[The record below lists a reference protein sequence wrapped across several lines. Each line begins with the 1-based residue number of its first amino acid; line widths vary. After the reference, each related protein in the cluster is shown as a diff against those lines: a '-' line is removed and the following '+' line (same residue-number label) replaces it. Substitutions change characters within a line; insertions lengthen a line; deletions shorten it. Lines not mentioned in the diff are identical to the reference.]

1 MSVSD
6 IAIVGLSFDL
16 PQKVRDEDSFWHILQ
31 AQKNLMTEWPNSRIN
46 IEAFHSNSLEHE
58 NKLYSRGAHFLDG
71 DPAAFDAPFFAITAK
86 EAMAM
91 DPQQRHLLEA
101 SYHAFENAGIT
112 IKDLKGSRTAVF
124 EASMSDDY
132 SRMQAK
138 DPDSIPQM
146 AGTVIRSTGTNQ
158 DGRTPGLT
166 QPSAEAQEA
175 LIREVYS
182 KAGLDL
188 ARTRYIEAHGTGT
201 AIGDPIEVKAI
212 RNVFGVVR
220 TPQQPLYVGSV
231 KSNIGHLEGCSGLAS
246 IVKSVMILE
255 KGVIPP
261 TALVQ
266 QINPA
271 VAQESDVIQI
281 PVENMCWPTQGLRRV
296 SVNSFGFGGSN
307 AHVILDDT
315 YHYLLAHNLPVNFLM
330 RESTLGAG
338 NNMYDHSGRG
348 RKTLNDGISRPVDES
363 VPEFPEL
370 QLLVWTAPGEKA
382 LGRVIQAYQTYHAS
396 KVRQDTNNSSRI
408 RRLAYTLGARRS
420 HMTWR
425 AFTVLSTGLATLS
438 DGLHTSRLYRTSAD
452 VQIGFIFTGQG
463 AQYVSMG
470 YQLIQYPI
478 FKDTLERVD
487 NAYRS
492 LGCTWSVIDN
502 LRNCENINRPEYS
515 QPLCTALQLALVE
528 LLSSFGVLPQVVI
541 GHSSGEI
548 AAAYASGA
556 LSLTSACKVSY
567 IRGQLAGK
575 LKATVAS
582 DTPGAM
588 ISVNLPASEVGSY
601 LDRLDLPAARTAVH
615 IACYNSPFNC
625 TLSGPEELI
634 DALEIS
640 LKTDRIFAQKLS
652 TGVAY
657 HSPAMEAIASDY
669 LTLLCS
675 LEPGERKALGTP
687 DMISTVTGEVVSSC
701 RLREPQYW
709 VDNLVSAVRFSDAM
723 QTLLKRRLDLNTQ
736 PIVDH
741 GKLNEAGMVVMA
753 LEAVK
758 QTSLKQNQILGFYIQ
773 QADFTSPLVVGESF
787 MDRTETMVHLA
798 PLKRPYEKEVSW
810 FQVKIHAYSKEEWR
824 ECCHAIIQIQY
835 HEESQLDK
843 GWSETQRM
851 ANSRSAQELEYCTP
865 MCTIPVDRDEFYE
878 YWATHGIRYGSAFK
892 LLRDIK
898 WDGASFANAKL
909 DVPLAEYST
918 TSIVHPAVLDSALQ
932 VLLTQASKGLS
943 SPTNTCVPHQLS
955 NSWISETGWKQA
967 KASTLQVST
976 RATERPGKKGLQGTL
991 QVVADDGS
999 LLCDFHKIM
1008 VASIA
1013 NDDPEACADQKLLY
1027 NIEWKPQLSML
1038 DANQLG
1044 QAFRQTP
1051 PSGGS
1056 EESMRSFRLQLNYAL
1071 GKVVRKVYK
1080 ALSHENWHQL
1090 PQALQRYTQWMK
1102 HCIEQSPT
1110 TEASEEVI
1118 NGNIEEE
1125 LQEIEGLID
1134 TWRPE
1139 WKLVSTV
1146 AKNLKSVLNGE
1157 IDPIRLI
1164 FDAHLAK
1171 TFYDNVFQSLT
1182 GSRLRHLL
1190 ELISHE
1196 NPCLRII
1203 EVGAGTGAWTE
1214 LVLSV
1219 FRGLETSTGKC
1230 SFSHYMYTDVS
1241 PAFFEKARETLAS
1254 DSFRMEFKVLDLEKD
1269 VAEQGFELH
1278 GYDLVLAGSVF
1289 HATSNLAKTVQ
1300 NVRQLLKPRGI
1311 LLAAELTQPSDIV
1324 LNMVFG
1330 LLPGWWTFDDKWRN
1344 HFPTIDEQQ
1353 WHELLKETGF
1363 SGVELVF
1370 KDYEDRDCHFSS
1382 VMLSRTQG
1390 KMPNVPACE
1399 IVLFLNAESI
1409 HQIELATELE
1419 RALSGSTTYRIT
1431 KISLDHAQV
1440 LRLGN
1445 DDIVISLIELDEPL
1459 FNVLSSNVFHA
1470 VKQLIRNTRNLLWV
1484 TSASKNQ
1491 PSYPF
1496 YNLMKGLFRCM
1507 RVEAI
1512 EKRIVQLEV
1521 ESCSVSSC
1529 LCFASIFKVFIEAFG
1544 SRCPEAEYRVENGMI
1559 TTGRLIEEVSLDD
1572 EMKGFA
1578 YPQMRSEPWI
1588 GGRPL
1593 KLVLGTP
1600 GDFNTLHFIEDTAY
1614 EDKLGSDK
1622 IEIQTKEWGLNFK
1635 DIFVALGRLDDD
1647 ELGCECAGVV
1657 TRVGDSCGS
1666 DVQPG
1671 DRVCFISSGCFR
1683 TYIQTP
1689 VMTVTKIP
1697 DRISLETA
1705 VSVLCPGVTAYH
1717 SLVNVA
1723 RLCKGEKILIHSGAG
1738 ATGQMAIQIAQM
1750 IGAEIFTTVG
1760 YSDKKKL
1767 LIESFGLAE
1776 DHIFYSRTIA
1786 FSTGIKRITQGYGV
1800 DVVLNSLSGDALR
1813 ASWDCVAPYGR
1824 FIEIGKADIMA
1835 NTTIPMA
1842 NFQKNV
1848 SYCAVDIDHIIK
1860 TKRTLAS
1867 NLQQEVI
1874 NLVANGTLQPP
1885 TPLHRFSVGEIE
1897 SAFRYFQSGRNT
1909 GRTIIRPTESALVPD
1924 ALFENMSHEKWEL
1937 TIRSKAHTSW
1947 NLHQLLPNLDFFIQ
1961 LSSLAGIVG
1970 PAAQSNYAAGCT
1982 FQDALARHRTA
1993 IGQKA
1998 VSLDLGW
2005 MVDVG
2010 IIAENKAYQRY
2021 RHDVDDMQKV
2031 KAADLLAVLEIYCD
2045 PSLPIL
2051 QPDKSQLLIGVMTPA
2066 HRLSR
2071 GLAPTPA
2078 TEQPLYLGFAQA
2090 YGSPVHSAVKQGTS
2104 FATLFR
2110 KAKTVEERAEVVIRA
2125 LASRLARALSISVE
2139 NVEANGS
2146 FSDYGVDSLMA
2157 VELRNWIDK
2166 DFQANVAVF
2175 DIMGGTSITNI
2186 GQIVASRSNIGVVE

>member
-1 MSVSD
+1 
-6 IAIVGLSFDL
+6 
-16 PQKVRDEDSFWHILQ
+16 
-31 AQKNLMTEWPNSRIN
+31 
-46 IEAFHSNSLEHE
+46 
-58 NKLYSRGAHFLDG
+58 
-71 DPAAFDAPFFAITAK
+71 
-86 EAMAM
+86 MAM

-124 EASMSDDY
+124 GASMSDDY

-146 AGTVIRSTGTNQ
+146 AGTGSAYSILPNRISWYFDLRGPSVHIDTACSSGLVALDLAFIRSTGMNQ

-166 QPSAEAQEA
+166 QPSSEAQEA

-188 ARTRYIEAHGTGT
+188 AHTRYIEAHGTGT

-212 RNVFGVVR
+212 RNVFGAVR

-266 QINPA
+266 KINPA

-281 PVENMCWPTQGLRRV
+281 PVENICWPAPGLRRV

-307 AHVILDDT
+307 AHIILDDT
-315 YHYLLAHNLPVNFLM
+315 YHYLLARNLPVNFLTCG
-330 RESTLGAG
+330 STLVPGD
-338 NNMYDHSGRG
+338 NMSDRSAHS
-348 RKTLNDGISRPVDES
+348 RKTLIDKISGPVDES
-363 VPEFPEL
+363 VSDFPEL
-370 QLLVWTAPGEKA
+370 QLLVWTAPSEKA
-382 LGRVIQAYQTYHAS
+382 LERVIQAYQTYHAS
-396 KVRQDTNNSSRI
+396 KVHQDPNNSSRV
-408 RRLAYTLGARRS
+408 RS
-420 HMTWR
+420 
-425 AFTVLSTGLATLS
+425 
-438 DGLHTSRLYRTSAD
+438 
-452 VQIGFIFTGQG
+452 
-463 AQYVSMG
+463 
-470 YQLIQYPI
+470 
-478 FKDTLERVD
+478 
-487 NAYRS
+487 
-492 LGCTWSVIDN
+492 
-502 LRNCENINRPEYS
+502 CENINRPEYS
-515 QPLCTALQLALVE
+515 QALCTALQLALVE
-528 LLSSFGVLPQVVI
+528 LLSSFGILPQVVI

-548 AAAYASGA
+548 PAAYASGA
-556 LSLTSACKVSY
+556 LSLASACKISY

-582 DTPGAM
+582 HTPGAM
-588 ISVNLPASEVGSY
+588 ISVNLPASEVAGY
-601 LDRLDLPAARTAVH
+601 LDRRAVPAARKAFH

-625 TLSGPEELI
+625 TLSGPEEYI
-634 DALEIS
+634 DALDTS
-640 LKTDRIFAQKLS
+640 LKADGIFAQKLP

-657 HSPAMEAIASDY
+657 HSPAVEAIASDY
-669 LTLLCS
+669 LALLGS
-675 LEPGERKALGTP
+675 LEPSERKAVGTP
-687 DMISTVTGEVVSSC
+687 HMISTVTGEVVSAS

-709 VDNLVSAVRFSDAM
+709 VDNLVSAVRFSDAI
-723 QTLLKRRLDLNTQ
+723 QTLLQRRLDMTTQ
-736 PIVDH
+736 PIVDVIEVGPH
-741 GKLNEAGMVVMA
+741 STLRRSILDSTGGSTRIRYSHVLHRSKPPLQTTLELVSDTVVVPAAGMVVMA

-758 QTSLKQNQILGFYIQ
+758 QTSLKQDQISGFYIQ

-787 MDRTETMVHLA
+787 MDRTETMVHLT

-824 ECCHAIIQIQY
+824 ECCHAILQIQY

-843 GWSETQRM
+843 GWSETQRTM
-851 ANSRSAQELEYCTP
+851 NSRSAQELEYSRP

-878 YWATHGIRYGSAFK
+878 YWAAHGIRYGSAFR

-898 WDGASFANAKL
+898 WNGASFANAKL
-909 DVPLAEYST
+909 DVPLAEYPT
-918 TSIVHPAVLDSALQ
+918 TSIVHPVILDSAL
-932 VLLTQASKGLS
+932 
-943 SPTNTCVPHQLS
+943 QLS
-955 NSWISETGWKQA
+955 NSWISESGWKQP

-976 RATERPGKKGLQGTL
+976 RATDRPGKRGLQGTL

-999 LLCDFHKIM
+999 LLCDFHKIV

-1013 NDDPEACADQKLLY
+1013 NDDPEAYADQKLLY

-1038 DANQLG
+1038 DANQLD
-1044 QAFRQTP
+1044 QAFSQIP
-1051 PSGGS
+1051 AAGGS
-1056 EESMRSFRLQLNYAL
+1056 EESMRSFRLRLNYAL

-1080 ALSHENWHQL
+1080 ALSQENWYQL
-1090 PQALQRYTQWMK
+1090 PQALQRYTKWMK
-1102 HCIEQSPT
+1102 HYIEQNPT
-1110 TEASEEVI
+1110 MEASEEVVDS
-1118 NGNIEEE
+1118 NIEEE

-1146 AKNLKSVLNGE
+1146 AKNLKSLLRGE
-1157 IDPIRLI
+1157 ADPIRLI

-1171 TFYDNVFQSLT
+1171 TFYDNVFESLT

-1219 FRGLETSTGKC
+1219 LRGLETSTGKC

-1241 PAFFEKARETLAS
+1241 PAFFEKARVSLAS
-1254 DSFRMEFKVLDLEKD
+1254 DLFRMEFKVLDLEKD

-1289 HATSNLAKTVQ
+1289 HATSNLTRTVQ
-1300 NVRQLLKPRGI
+1300 NVQQLLKPRGI

-1330 LLPGWWTFDDKWRN
+1330 LFPGWWVFDDKWRN

-1353 WHELLKETGF
+1353 WHELLKESGF

-1370 KDYEDRDCHFSS
+1370 KDYEDPGCHFSS
-1382 VMLSRTQG
+1382 VMLSRTQE
-1390 KMPNVPACE
+1390 KTPNIPACE
-1399 IVLFLNAESI
+1399 IVLIVNAQSI

-1419 RALSGSTTYRIT
+1419 RALSGATTYRVT
-1431 KISLDHAQV
+1431 KISLDHAQA
-1440 LRLGN
+1440 LRLGD
-1445 DDIVISLIELDEPL
+1445 DDIVVSLIELDEPL
-1459 FNVLSSNVFHA
+1459 FNVLSSNIFHA
-1470 VKQLIRNTRNLLWV
+1470 VKRLIHNTRNLLWV
-1484 TSASKNQ
+1484 TSTSRSQ

-1496 YNLMKGLFRCM
+1496 HNLMKGVFRCI

-1512 EKRIVQLEV
+1512 EKRIVQLEL

-1529 LCFASIFKVFIEAFG
+1529 LCFAYIFKVFSEAFG
-1544 SRCPEAEYRVENGMI
+1544 SRSPEVEYRVENGMI

-1572 EMKGFA
+1572 KVKGFA
-1578 YPQMRSEPWI
+1578 SPQMRNEAWM

-1614 EDKLGSDK
+1614 EDELGSDK

-1697 DRISLETA
+1697 DLVSLETA

-1723 RLCKGEKILIHSGAG
+1723 RLRKGEKILIHSGAG
-1738 ATGQMAIQIAQM
+1738 GTGQMAIRIAQM

-1776 DHIFYSRTIA
+1776 DHIFHSRTIA
-1786 FSTGIKRITQGYGV
+1786 FSTGIKRVTQGYGV

-1824 FIEIGKADIMA
+1824 FIEIGKTDIMA
-1835 NTTIPMA
+1835 NTTISMA
-1842 NFQKNV
+1842 NFRKNV
-1848 SYCAVDIDHIIK
+1848 SYCAIDIDHIIK

-1867 NLQQEVI
+1867 ELQHEVI
-1874 NLVANGTLQPP
+1874 HLVANGALQPP

-1909 GRTIIRPTESALVPD
+1909 GRIIITPTESALVPD
-1924 ALFENMSHEKWEL
+1924 SLFQNMSHEKWEL

-1947 NLHQLLPNLDFFIQ
+1947 NLHRLLPNLDFFIQ

-2021 RHDVDDMQKV
+2021 RQNVEDMQKV
-2031 KAADLLAVLEIYCD
+2031 TAADLLAVLEIYCD

-2090 YGSPVHSAVKQGTS
+2090 HGSPVHQAVKQETS

-2110 KAKTVEERAEVVIRA
+2110 KANTVEERTEVVIRA
-2125 LASRLARALSISVE
+2125 LSSRLARALSISVE
-2139 NVEANGS
+2139 NVEPNGS
-2146 FSDYGVDSLMA
+2146 ILDYGVDSLMA

-2186 GQIVASRSNIGVVE
+2186 GQIVASRSKLK